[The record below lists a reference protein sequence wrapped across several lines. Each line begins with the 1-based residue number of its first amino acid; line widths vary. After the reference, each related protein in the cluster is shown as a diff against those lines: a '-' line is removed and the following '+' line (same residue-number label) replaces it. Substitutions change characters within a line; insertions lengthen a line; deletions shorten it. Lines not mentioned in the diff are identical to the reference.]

1 MRGAVQGLQAEDCA
15 RGSCGR
21 EEGVEASEM
30 MERYAAF
37 VIRHRFAVVMGV
49 LAVSALAASQLGRL
63 RLQIDRRAQLP
74 QNHPY
79 VQVQNA
85 IADQF
90 GGETTLVIG
99 VIPSAGDVFTSEVL
113 HKIVRITARL
123 ESSPG
128 IVRSNL
134 LSIASQRAKSIRGD
148 SNAVD
153 ISPILAEV
161 PEDASGLEALRQ
173 KVLADEI
180 YGRLLVGRDGR
191 AAAIV
196 ADFDDS
202 LTDRQIYEAAE
213 AAIEPERGPGVQ
225 FAISGAPV
233 VRVYASRYTSS
244 IRFLF
249 PAAVLVIGLV
259 HYEAFRTLQAMFL
272 PLVTALLSVLWAL
285 GIVGAARQPLDTW
298 TAMTPVVILAIA
310 AGHAVQI
317 LKRYYEEFASV
328 GDNHAAIVRSLAAVG
343 PVTLTAGL
351 IAAAGFGSLVSF
363 GVASVRVFGLLLAA
377 GIGSALV
384 IEMTFIPACRAMLL
398 APRPS
403 EARRERRRGFL
414 TRSIDL
420 IGRQAL
426 ARPGRILTAAAAVL
440 VVSAVGALRV
450 HVDNSLSSWFP
461 SDSRYRVDDHLLNE
475 RLAGTSTLYI
485 LLEGQTEGDLESP
498 EVLRAVRDLQRW
510 LETNPEVGATLSFAD
525 FVERMHAAL
534 SGEQNGHLPEKRDL
548 IAQYLL
554 LYSLSGPDDF
564 SSLVDPA
571 HRVAV
576 LRAYVK
582 SDEADFARRLFDRL
596 GVYAAGRFRGLP
608 VEPRLAGGALS
619 VQFALN
625 EVVVQQKLAN
635 VVQVAAIIFVLS
647 SFVLRSIAGGLLVL
661 APLLLAVAVNF
672 GIMGFTGTWLSIATA
687 SITAMAVSMGA
698 DFAIYFIFRL
708 REEMRRR
715 GGDLGASIETSLQ
728 SSGQAIFFVSSAV
741 AAGYLLLSFSGFRVW
756 IYLGSLTTVMV
767 VVSALGAL
775 TVIPALIVVLR
786 PRFLWRGD
794 HSNPA

>member
-1 MRGAVQGLQAEDCA
+1 
-15 RGSCGR
+15 
-21 EEGVEASEM
+21 M

-37 VIRHRFAVVMGV
+37 VVRHRVAVIVAV
-49 LAVSALAASQLGRL
+49 LAISAVAASQLDHL
-63 RLQIDRRAQLP
+63 RLQIRRRAQLP
-74 QNHPY
+74 EHHPY
-79 VQVQNA
+79 VRIQNA

-99 VIPSAGDVFTSEVL
+99 VIPVDGDVFTSEIL
-113 HKIVRITARL
+113 HKIVRITERL
-123 ESSPG
+123 ENAPG
-128 IVRSNL
+128 VVRGNL
-134 LSIASQRAKSIRGD
+134 LSIASRRAKSIRAVPEG
-148 SNAVD
+148 VD
-153 ISPILAEV
+153 ISALLAEV
-161 PEDASGLEALRQ
+161 PEDAAGLDAVRR

-180 YGRLLVGRDGR
+180 YGGLLIGRDGR

-196 ADFDDS
+196 VDFDDS
-202 LTDRQIYEAAE
+202 LTDQQIYETAE

-233 VRVYASRYTSS
+233 VRVYAARYTGT

-259 HYEAFRTLQAMFL
+259 HYEAFRTVQAMFL

-285 GIVGAARQPLDTW
+285 GIVGATKQPLDTW

-317 LKRYYEEFASV
+317 LKRYYEEYASV
-328 GDNHAAIVRSLAAVG
+328 GDNQQAIVRSLAAVG

-351 IAAAGFGSLVSF
+351 IAAAGFGSLITF

-377 GIGSALV
+377 GIVSALT

-398 APRPS
+398 APRPG
-403 EARRERRRGFL
+403 EARRERQRGL
-414 TRSIDL
+414 LVGLLDL
-420 IGRQAL
+420 IGRQVL
-426 ARPGRILTAAAAVL
+426 GRPARILKVAAAILAASL
-440 VVSAVGALRV
+440 VGALRV

-461 SDSRYRVDDHLLNE
+461 SESRYRLDDRLLNE

-485 LLEGQTEGDLESP
+485 LLEGRQEGDLESP
-498 EVLRAVRDLQRW
+498 EVLRAIHDLQRW
-510 LETNPEVGATLSFAD
+510 IEANPEVGATLSFAD
-525 FVERMHAAL
+525 YVERMHRAMT
-534 SGEQNGHLPEKRDL
+534 GEPNGRLPEKQDL
-548 IAQYLL
+548 IAQYLF
-554 LYSLSGPDDF
+554 LYSLSGPDDL
-564 SSLVDPA
+564 SALVDAA

-582 SDEADFARRLFDRL
+582 SDEADFARRLFERL
-596 GVYAAGRFRGLP
+596 ATYAADRFRGLP

-625 EVVVQQKLAN
+625 EVVVQEKLAN
-635 VVQVAAIIFVLS
+635 VAQVATIIFVLS
-647 SFVLRSIAGGLLVL
+647 ALVLRSVAGGLLVL
-661 APLLLAVAVNF
+661 APLLLAVAINL

-708 REEMRRR
+708 REEMRRT
-715 GGDLGASIETSLQ
+715 GGDLHEAIATSLA

-741 AAGYLLLSFSGFRVW
+741 AAGYLLLSLSGFRVW
-756 IYLGSLTTVMV
+756 IYLGSLTTIMV

-786 PRFLWRGD
+786 PSFLWRGC
-794 HSNPA
+794 HKSPA